1 MFIKKVTEYREIAEQ
16 LAKDKNT
23 EFGESCA
30 WSALLLILLQTV
42 NTIEFR
48 IEIQLNKEVFSLPL
62 PKSIAEELKKLSKT
76 LNDQIS
82 SIPISNID

>member
-62 PKSIAEELKKLSKT
+62 PKSIAEELKELSKI
-76 LNDQIS
+76 LND
-82 SIPISNID
+82 

>member
-16 LAKDKNT
+16 LSKDKNT